1 MNEKEMVQDVVKS
14 SFLMGRDV
22 FTEIPVGRAA
32 TSSKRIDIVVVD
44 RIVDS
49 DPPLTA
55 IEAKLANWKQAL
67 RQAFLNLFV
76 ANYSYVVIPESRLR
90 NVDRNIFQASGIG
103 ILTVNG
109 SVESVVE
116 PQLSTYT
123 LPQKKGYVLEWC
135 RKVKDE
141 HNAPA

>member
-1 MNEKEMVQDVVKS
+1 MVQEIVKS
-14 SFLMGRDV
+14 SFLIGRDV
-22 FTEIPVGRAA
+22 FTEIPVGRPA

-44 RIVDS
+44 RIGDK
-49 DPPLTA
+49 DPSLTA

-67 RQAFLNLFV
+67 QQAFLNLFV
-76 ANYSYVVIPESRLR
+76 ANYSYVVIPEGRLR
-90 NVDRNIFQASGIG
+90 NVDRNIFQRSGVG

-109 SVESVVE
+109 SVESVAE
-116 PQLSTYT
+116 PRLSTYT
-123 LPQKKGYVLEWC
+123 LPEKKEYVLEWC